1 MLRSKWVIYRSK
13 AYHEENSLKDFFE
26 YVNDCEKKGKISPNI
41 EEIEK
46 EIKDQQRY
54 EDAVNDSK
62 NLSPNRDQ
70 NCYLNLSFNQTES
83 YFKNPNYFKFM
94 KKGNIETL
102 EEKPFHLVSIQ
113 DNSIPFI
120 ESYSNSFELSSDDS
134 FSNEFVISK
143 NYFHE
148 EFIKIVSYHN
158 ILQHSM
164 VILQNYESKHD
175 VFCVQRESHGKVI
188 INENNFKYIFG
199 VLLHPKE
206 FGKDDEFDILK
217 QKQNNFKN
225 FQYLKK
231 FYVNQ
236 QKHAEQIYQ
245 QKYKG
250 TCPHCNKTF
259 RSFPDFVYDFRK
271 CIIRKYKKD
280 SLEFYCPLCQ
290 KRFMN
295 IWSLDQHLVLK
306 HFGIE

>member
-1 MLRSKWVIYRSK
+1 MFRSKTPY
-13 AYHEENSLKDFFE
+13 EENSLKDFFE

-54 EDAVNDSK
+54 EEAMAESK
-62 NLSPNRDQ
+62 DLSPNRDQ

-83 YFKNPNYFKFM
+83 YFKNPNYFKFL

-120 ESYSNSFELSSDDS
+120 ESYSNSFELSSDES
-134 FSNEFVISK
+134 LTNEFVMCRSH
-143 NYFHE
+143 FHK
-148 EFIKIVSYHN
+148 EFIKVVSYEN
-158 ILQHSM
+158 ILRHSL
-164 VILQNYESKHD
+164 VILQNFESKQR
-175 VFCVQRESHGKVI
+175 VYSIQRESHGKDI
-188 INENNFKYIFG
+188 GDEGEFKYVLG
-199 VLLHPKE
+199 VLLHPEE
-206 FGKDDEFDILK
+206 FEKDDEFDILK
-217 QKQNNFKN
+217 QKQSNFKN
-225 FQYLKK
+225 FQYLKE

-236 QKHAEQIYQ
+236 QKHAELIYQ

-250 TCPHCNKTF
+250 TCPNCNKTF

-271 CIIRKYKKD
+271 CIVKKYKKD

-290 KRFMN
+290 KRYMN